1 MDTPTINLKE
11 VAIEA
16 INNLPDTSSMEEIMY
31 QLTLV
36 SKIKEGLEQANKG
49 LTISTAELKQK
60 VKSWQQQ

>member
-16 INNLPDTSSMEEIMY
+16 INNLSDTSSMEEIMY

-36 SKIKEGLEQANKG
+36 SKIKEGLEQANNG

>member
-1 MDTPTINLKE
+1 MDTPTVNLKE
-11 VAIEA
+11 VAIEV

-60 VKSWQQQ
+60 VKSWQPQ